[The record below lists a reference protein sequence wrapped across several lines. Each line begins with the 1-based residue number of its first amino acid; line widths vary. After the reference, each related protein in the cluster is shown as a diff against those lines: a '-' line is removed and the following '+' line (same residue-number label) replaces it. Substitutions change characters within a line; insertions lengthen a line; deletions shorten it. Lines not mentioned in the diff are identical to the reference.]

1 MKKILFTLALAAGCM
16 CFFVACNNET
26 KEESKTDSKNP
37 KSARVIYDAIESGDV
52 SKVDSF
58 IAADAVHHDPMRGE
72 VVGRDSIKAILA
84 DIHNHF
90 KNLKVD
96 VISEVASDDYGFTL
110 HSFKGTTTDNMMMMG
125 VGTNVDMKAV
135 DVVRFKD
142 GKIVEHWEYVDM
154 GDMMK
159 MMNMPKTGADT
170 TKPK

>member
-1 MKKILFTLALAAGCM
+1 MLAAGCL
-16 CFFVACNNET
+16 CFFVACNEET
-26 KEESKTDSKNP
+26 KESTTSESKNP
-37 KSARVIYDAIESGDV
+37 KSARVIYDAIETGDV

-58 IAADAVHHDPMRGE
+58 IAEDAVHHDPMRGE

-96 VISEVASDDYGFTL
+96 IISEVSDDEYGYTL
-110 HSFKGTTTDNMMMMG
+110 HSFKGTATDNMMMPA
-125 VGTNVDMKAV
+125 GTNVDMKAV

-142 GKIVEHWEYVDM
+142 GKIVEHWEFVDM
-154 GDMMK
+154 ADMMK
-159 MMNMPKTGADT
+159 MMNMPGMGADT